1 MAQQT
6 ALSKLSTDFRDWQ
19 RSWDMHDKD
28 PRNYKKPKNFYEF
41 IQTYLAMEKEQMYQ
55 VWLASEQWSDGE
67 FLDSK
72 KSFEEYYN
80 ETFKQQ

>member
-1 MAQQT
+1 MTQQT
-6 ALSKLSTDFRDWQ
+6 AIEWLDKEIDKVWKGDIMYMELP
-19 RSWDMHDKD
+19 RSIYYRLLNQAK
-28 PRNYKKPKNFYEF
+28 
-41 IQTYLAMEKEQMYQ
+41 AMEKEQMYQ